1 VTSSTRS
8 PLTVFLRTLAVG
20 FLLAA
25 IGFAASQIPGYRN
38 LATVYPAG
46 EVVAGV
52 PIGGLTHS
60 QAYVKVVKAY
70 ALPVDLQYRG
80 GVIRASAEDLGFR
93 MDVESMMAQADESLT
108 LEYWDYL
115 WKRFPSP
122 ETIPLQAV
130 VDRERIRNFLEQDI
144 APRYD
149 VSPVPARPI
158 PASVDYTPSRSG
170 TQLDIDAALQPIEDA
185 LRSLTTRSVTLSSK
199 PVAPPAPS
207 FEDLQTQLQQ
217 VLMTSNYGKVRFSGL
232 GEVAV
237 VDVKSGRQFD
247 FALQAGQ
254 TVTPGIAFTAAST
267 MKIPVMISVF
277 RRTPDPMPENVL
289 TLLKNMIEAS
299 DNPSTDQ
306 AVQTAIDSVRGPLEV
321 TADLQALGLK
331 NTFWAG
337 FFFDG
342 APLLDRFD
350 TPANARSD
358 VNTQPDI
365 YNQTTPAEMAGL
377 LAEIDRCALDGGG
390 GLPKTFPGEITQSK
404 CQKMIELL
412 RGNTLPVLIMAGV
425 PEGTQIGH
433 KHGWVTGPDGY
444 VHNYS
449 DVAVVSTPGGDYVMA
464 VYIYQ
469 PSQLLFDPV
478 NVIVSNLSKAVYHYY
493 NLPQPLEP

>member
-1 VTSSTRS
+1 
-8 PLTVFLRTLAVG
+8 
-20 FLLAA
+20 
-25 IGFAASQIPGYRN
+25 
-38 LATVYPAG
+38 
-46 EVVAGV
+46 
-52 PIGGLTHS
+52 
-60 QAYVKVVKAY
+60 VVKAY
-70 ALPVDLQYRG
+70 ALPVELHYRDG
-80 GVIRASAEDLGFR
+80 MVQASAEDLGFR
-93 MDVESMMAQADESLT
+93 MDVETMIAQADESLT

-115 WKRFPSP
+115 WNRFPP
-122 ETIPLQAV
+122 AETIPLQAF
-130 VDRERIRNFLEQDI
+130 VDDSRIHTFLQEEI

-149 VSPVPARPI
+149 VSPIAARPI
-158 PASVDYTPSRSG
+158 AASPDYTPGRTG
-170 TQLDIDAALQPIEDA
+170 AELDIDSAIQPIAAA
-185 LRSLTTRSVTLSSK
+185 LRSLTSRSVTLSSK
-199 PVAPPAPS
+199 PVDPPAPS
-207 FEDLQTQLQQ
+207 FQDLQTQLQQ
-217 VLMTSNYGKVRFSGL
+217 VLLTSTYIRSRFTGL
-232 GEVAV
+232 AEVAV

-247 FALQAGQ
+247 FALQDGQ
-254 TVTPGIAFTAAST
+254 GVTPGIAFTAAST
-267 MKIPVMISVF
+267 MKIPVMVSVF
-277 RRTPDPMPENVL
+277 RRTPDPMPDDVL

-306 AVQTAIDSVRGPLEV
+306 AVQTAIDSVRGPLDV

-337 FFFDG
+337 FFYDG

-358 VNTQPDI
+358 LNTQPDI

-377 LAEIDRCALDGGG
+377 LAEIDRCALDGSGL
-390 GLPKTFPGEITQSK
+390 LPKTFPSEITQSK
-404 CQKMIELL
+404 CRKMVELL

-433 KHGWVTGPDGY
+433 KHGWVTGSDGY

-478 NVIVSNLSKAVYHYY
+478 NIIVSNLSKTVYHFY
-493 NLPQPLEP
+493 NPPTPLEP